1 MYFEFTYS
9 DLKYVHSFTRTLVRG
24 DSKKKDL
31 FKLIYLFSGEACI
44 SGPGQQIV
52 CSAGDL
58 VMVGQNEE
66 FTLRP
71 MGEGIADYYC
81 LYFSEYLIPPDITN
95 VIRYCGG
102 SYRVTDSP
110 IPPLVSRFDW
120 HLSNVERENLDEIKM
135 LFRCVLTEILIY
147 FSKIAGRQT
156 AMPGMLNGN
165 LEPVLNFISR
175 NLERP
180 LQIQDIC
187 AEFHYSRSHLCKIFT
202 QVTGVPLMQYIR
214 SARGAYAVKLL
225 GSGLPAMEVAR
236 RLGYSDYS
244 AFYRMYRK
252 YAGCAP
258 AVTVAAAETAASS
271 LPGEVKLP

>member
-9 DLKYVHSFTRTLVRG
+9 DLKYVHSFTRTQVRG
-24 DSKKKDL
+24 DGKKKDL
-31 FKLIYLFSGEACI
+31 FKILYLLSGEACI
-44 SGPGQQIV
+44 SSSGQQIV
-52 CSAGDL
+52 CASGDL
-58 VMVGQNEE
+58 VMVGQNQE
-66 FTLRP
+66 FAIRP
-71 MGEGIADYYC
+71 VDGGTVDYYC
-81 LYFSEYLIPPDITN
+81 MYFSEYLIPLDITK

-102 SYRVTDSP
+102 SYRVTESP
-110 IPPLVSRFDW
+110 IPQLVSRFDW
-120 HLSNVERENLDEIKM
+120 HLSNVEREDLDEIKM

-156 AMPGMLNGN
+156 AVPGMLNVN

-187 AEFHYSRSHLCKIFT
+187 KEFHYSRSHLCKIFT

-214 SARGAYAVKLL
+214 TARAAYAEKLL
-225 GSGLPAMEVAR
+225 SSGMPAMEVAR
-236 RLGYSDYS
+236 HLGYSDYS
-244 AFYRMYRK
+244 SFYRMYRK

-258 AVTVAAAETAASS
+258 AVTFASAETAAAS
-271 LPGEVKLP
+271 LPGEELFG